1 MVATERPLP
10 PKPVPDPDTQTFWD
24 AVEERR
30 LVVPRCTSCRLWI
43 WQPKPVCPRCRT
55 PDPDW
60 IEVSGDGR
68 VASWTVLHP
77 PVLPVWADQLPF
89 VVLLVELDEG
99 VRMLGQLVGDDGE
112 LLRTNGEPE
121 GIEINA
127 PVSLRWRVDEA
138 GQTLPA
144 WALSSRNG

>member
-1 MVATERPLP
+1 
-10 PKPVPDPDTQTFWD
+10 
-24 AVEERR
+24 
-30 LVVPRCTSCRLWI
+30 
-43 WQPKPVCPRCRT
+43 
-55 PDPDW
+55 
-60 IEVSGDGR
+60 
-68 VASWTVLHP
+68 
-77 PVLPVWADQLPF
+77 

-144 WALSSRNG
+144 WALRSRNG